1 MDTDTVIH
9 IKANIDD
16 LSGEDHGFLMEKL
29 YELGALDVNFSP
41 LMMKKNRPAV
51 LLSVLVKKELAR
63 EMINFLMKQGASLGL
78 RVKEE
83 FRVKAK
89 RNFKTV
95 TVDGIKVRI
104 KESYWNDELV
114 KYKVE
119 YEDCKNLAETK
130 EISLEQA
137 KKIVIDKYLKNR

>member
-16 LSGEDHGFLMEKL
+16 LSGEEHGFLMARL
-29 YELGALDVNFSP
+29 LELGALDVNFSP

-63 EMINFLMKQGASLGL
+63 ETIDFLMSQGASLGL

-89 RNFKTV
+89 REIKTV
-95 TVDGIKVRI
+95 LVDGIKVRI
-104 KESYWNDELV
+104 KESFWNGELV

-119 YEDCKNLAETK
+119 YDDCKSLANAK
-130 EISLEQA
+130 EISYDQA
-137 KKIVIDKYLKNR
+137 RQLVIDKYLN